1 MVVFKP
7 EPGQGA
13 IRMIMKKILFSLL
26 LGLLAPSLYA
36 AEAGEPKTSPNIL
49 LMMCDDM
56 G

>member
-1 MVVFKP
+1 
-7 EPGQGA
+7 
-13 IRMIMKKILFSLL
+13 MILKKILLSLL
-26 LGLLAPSLYA
+26 LGSLVPGLHA